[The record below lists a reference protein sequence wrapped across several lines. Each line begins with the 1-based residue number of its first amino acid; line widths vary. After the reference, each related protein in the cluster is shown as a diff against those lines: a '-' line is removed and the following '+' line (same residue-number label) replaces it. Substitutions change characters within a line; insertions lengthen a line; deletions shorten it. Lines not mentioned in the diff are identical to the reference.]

1 MFNFATV
8 VFNLIEEVEVKMRS
22 QEFNSIDIYQ
32 LKTDLER
39 AAITLKRLPR
49 NYLDKPTGIALF
61 RLSRGR
67 NSGVK
72 RQMGEA
78 CRRSGDRANE
88 ISDLIKEDLLY
99 DNSTFESPAF

>member
-72 RQMGEA
+72 QQMGEA
-78 CRRSGDRANE
+78 CRRSGDRAKE